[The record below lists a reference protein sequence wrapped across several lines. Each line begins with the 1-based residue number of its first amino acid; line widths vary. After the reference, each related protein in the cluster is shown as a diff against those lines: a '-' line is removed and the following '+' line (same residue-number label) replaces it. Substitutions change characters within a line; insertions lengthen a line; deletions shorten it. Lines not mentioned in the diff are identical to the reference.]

1 MARRVEI
8 ATVYA
13 AGLAQGFALV
23 VVPSASALLTSPRGY
38 ALTGVEY
45 GALFVPMVAGAIAAS
60 GAGGVLALRWGLKRL
75 LLTGVLL
82 DVVAMALVALS
93 AAFMGRHVPSYATL
107 MCAMLAL
114 GAGFGATLTALN
126 SLAPG
131 FFPDHAE
138 AALTALHTLLG
149 TGTALAP
156 ILLSGA
162 SGRGWWWI
170 PALVGAVLLLLV
182 AAGSSQPLVAALAE
196 PAPRAGGHM
205 DFLRNLS
212 GRLWTFVIVVIFYGI
227 CETLCGNWAILYVH
241 GERGFSA
248 RQAGLAL
255 AAFWAMVTVG
265 RLAIAIASAWIAP
278 RIFFRALPVLL
289 LAAFLLIPRSG
300 SAAAAIAA
308 FGFAG
313 LACSGF
319 LPLSIGFAEKQFP
332 RLAEL
337 MAGELIA
344 AYMIGYGIAS
354 FGAGPLVDS
363 GAMKLGSIY
372 SWASVVA
379 AAMIVLSFLVTRPA
393 RPSAKVPA
401 AN

>member
-1 MARRVEI
+1 VARRLEI
-8 ATVYA
+8 ATVYI

-23 VVPSASALLTSPRGY
+23 VVPAASALLTSQRGY

-45 GALFVPMVAGAIAAS
+45 GALFAPMVAGAIAAS
-60 GAGGVLALRWGLKRL
+60 MAGGVLAERWGLKRL
-75 LLTGVLL
+75 FLSGVWLN
-82 DVVAMALVALS
+82 VVAMSLVALS
-93 AAFMGRHVPSYATL
+93 AAFIGNHFSSYAIL
-107 MCAMLAL
+107 IAGMLAL

-156 ILLSGA
+156 VFVSAA

-170 PALVGAVLLLLV
+170 PAIVGAVLLLV
-182 AAGSSQPLVAALAE
+182 ALTGATQPLAVTLAA
-196 PAPRAGGHM
+196 PAPAGGFMH
-205 DFLRNLS
+205 FLQNLS
-212 GRLWTFVIVVIFYGI
+212 GRLWSFILIVVLYGI

-241 GERGFSA
+241 GERSFSA

-265 RLAIAIASAWIAP
+265 RLAIAVVSTWMAP
-278 RIFFRALPVLL
+278 RILYRALPILL
-289 LAAFLLIPRSG
+289 LAAFLIIPHSG
-300 SAAAAIAA
+300 SAAAAIAT

-319 LPLSIGFAEKQFP
+319 LPLSISFAEEQFP

-344 AYMIGYGIAS
+344 GYMIGYGIAS
-354 FGAGPLVDS
+354 FGVGPLVNS
-363 GAMKLGSIY
+363 GLIKLGGIY
-372 SWASVVA
+372 SWASVIA

-393 RPSAKVPA
+393 KGPKAVAR
-401 AN
+401 

>member
-1 MARRVEI
+1 MARRIEI
-8 ATVYA
+8 ATVYI

-23 VVPSASALLTSPRGY
+23 VVPAASGLLTSARGY
-38 ALTGVEY
+38 GLTGVEY
-45 GALFVPMVAGAIAAS
+45 GALFVPMVAGAITAS
-60 GAGGVLALRWGLKRL
+60 MAGGVLAERWGLKRL
-75 LLTGVLL
+75 FLSGVWL
-82 DVVAMALVALS
+82 DVVAMSLVALS
-93 AAFMGRHVPSYATL
+93 AAFIGNHVPSYAIL
-107 MCAMLAL
+107 IAGMLAL

-156 ILLSGA
+156 IFVSAA
-162 SGRGWWWI
+162 SGKGWWWI
-170 PALVGAVLLLLV
+170 PALVGAVLVLLALSGSTRPLTV
-182 AAGSSQPLVAALAE
+182 PLAA
-196 PAPRAGGHM
+196 PAPAGGPMH
-205 DFLRNLS
+205 FLQNLS
-212 GRLWTFVIVVIFYGI
+212 GRLWNFIIIVVLYGI
-227 CETLCGNWAILYVH
+227 CETLCGNWAILYVQ
-241 GERGFSA
+241 GERGFST

-265 RLAIAIASAWIAP
+265 RLAIAVVSAWMAP
-278 RIFFRALPVLL
+278 RILYRFLPFLL

-300 SAAAAIAA
+300 SDAAAIAT

-319 LPLSIGFAEKQFP
+319 LPLSISFAEERFP

-344 AYMIGYGIAS
+344 GYMIGYGIAS
-354 FGAGPLVDS
+354 FGVGPLVNS
-363 GAMKLGSIY
+363 GFIQLGGIY
-372 SWASVVA
+372 SWAGIVA
-379 AAMIVLSFLVTRPA
+379 AAMIVLSFLVTRSVKA
-393 RPSAKVPA
+393 TA
-401 AN
+401 AAS